1 MRAHTLQ
8 AEQAPPTS
16 FMLACWKASP
26 PILLLG
32 GESTREP
39 GTKSASATQTLLR
52 PLPSKSPQL
61 LFPVPSRSCGNR
73 VKDVIT
79 QLPSKFY
86 LFIYSAAAPRAL
98 PHRAARGQRLVV
110 TSGDTARIGA
120 ALGTERGRRPW
131 D

>member
-1 MRAHTLQ
+1 MRAHTLE

-32 GESTREP
+32 GESTRTWDKISKRHE
-39 GTKSASATQTLLR
+39 TLLR

-61 LFPVPSRSCGNR
+61 LFQVPSRSCGNR

-98 PHRAARGQRLVV
+98 PHRAARGQRVEV
-110 TSGDTARIGA
+110 TSGDIARIGA